1 MAGDDDFL
9 LRIALQAAVPL
20 CLADLDAMP
29 AEVRGPTRRKWAAEG
44 VPHLAH
50 RGEALQRRWWTGD
63 GVCSAEVFTETA
75 RGIAALAAQPGGVVV
90 FGALFC
96 ARHYPGG
103 LHPYGEGVCQPCLT
117 EDYDTPPEQPPYDD
131 EYVTRTETLTPRG
144 EFL

>member
-9 LRIALQAAVPL
+9 LRITLQAAVPL
-20 CLADLDAMP
+20 LLADLNAMR
-29 AEVRGPTRRKWAAEG
+29 AERRGPTRRKWAAEG
-44 VPHLAH
+44 VAHLAH
-50 RGEALQRRWWTGD
+50 RGDVLMFGGKPGEA
-63 GVCSAEVFTETA
+63 SEVFTALA

-96 ARHYPGG
+96 ARHHPGG
-103 LHPYGEGVCQPCLT
+103 LHPYGEGVCRTCLT